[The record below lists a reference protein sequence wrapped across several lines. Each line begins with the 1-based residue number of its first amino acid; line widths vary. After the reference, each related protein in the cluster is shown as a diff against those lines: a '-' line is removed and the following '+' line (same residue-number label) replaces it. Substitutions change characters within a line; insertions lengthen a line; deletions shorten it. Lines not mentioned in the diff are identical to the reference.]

1 LGNYGAADAGIPV
14 EDVREREEALKKN
27 SKRYD
32 IMI

>member
-14 EDVREREEALKKN
+14 EDVRKREEALKKN